1 VIAITPFQGPS
12 FLQRAPTPHHNH
24 VRHATAHLSSICWCP
39 CPSASHSSSTTKQ
52 HNYGFKSCRSQPRM
66 RIIDVPRLQE
76 DVHPGHFQCL
86 HYHPALSFNTV
97 HASNRPPTLPIRKST
112 LNRFPFRSTSK
123 LATRTTLSSSNY
135 RTLVP
140 IFYHTPTLD
149 EIRMLHED
157 FPLAAEFTFE
167 FDYLLILVCVAG
179 CCPIPSRRRR
189 LGAHS
194 WQARI
199 SSDG

>member
-1 VIAITPFQGPS
+1 
-12 FLQRAPTPHHNH
+12 
-24 VRHATAHLSSICWCP
+24 
-39 CPSASHSSSTTKQ
+39 
-52 HNYGFKSCRSQPRM
+52 M

-76 DVHPGHFQCL
+76 DVHLSHFQCL
-86 HYHPALSFNTV
+86 HHHPALSFDTV
-97 HASNRPPTLPIRKST
+97 HASKRLSSLPIRIST

-149 EIRMLHED
+149 DIRMLHED

-167 FDYLLILVCVAG
+167 FEYLLIIVRVAG

-189 LGAHS
+189 LGAYS